1 MQSKVGSTHGDVHDA
16 SSVLESVDSLEEI
29 TDIDVEDGTDRTDR
43 RLSED
48 EVFEVLYNSLRR
60 DVITYLRE
68 HENEATVSDIAEHIA
83 AKENDKTVQQLSSY
97 ERKRVYIGLYQNHLP
112 MMDDVGVIEYD
123 KHRGTVQLR
132 ECATQLEPYLG
143 DVDRSD
149 RSAIVLGGTLTLA
162 GVLLFGILD
171 VGAVG
176 LVPES
181 LLITFSAIGLVGL
194 TALDAYKDSFST
206 ATSGLSDRLTHA
218 VRRVRGLRK

>member
-1 MQSKVGSTHGDVHDA
+1 MQPKIGSARGDVHDV

-29 TDIDVEDGTDRTDR
+29 TDIDVEDSTDGTDR

-68 HENEATVSDIAEHIA
+68 HDNEATVSDIAEHIA
-83 AKENDKTVQQLSSY
+83 AKENDTTVRQLSSY

-123 KHRGTVQLR
+123 KHRGTVQLQ

-149 RSAIVLGGTLTLA
+149 RSAIVLGGALTLA

-176 LVPES
+176 IVPEP
-181 LLITFSAIGLVGL
+181 LLIALGAIGLVGL
-194 TALDAYKDSFST
+194 TALDAYTDSFST
-206 ATSGLSDRLTHA
+206 ATSDLPDRLAHA
-218 VRRVRGLRK
+218 MRGVRGLRK